1 MGPGGPSV
9 TQGQMPVAP
18 QPPPTYPS
26 RSPSRPASAARR
38 GPRRSGRSRGHRR
51 TAGELP
57 CCPRRPWNVG
67 RARGGPP
74 VLTNRLPRPRPDQS
88 GVQALAQ
95 EPIGR
100 RGGTRACAQHPRRP
114 HEGTTGSAE
123 AAGAL
128 MPRLP
133 VYPSRSSQV
142 LHPLPHRWGP
152 GERLASR
159 HYLSSRPSGP
169 FLENP
174 WEAGAT
180 GSNWKPPGQGQDR
193 ALGCAEIRIGRLVY

>member
-1 MGPGGPSV
+1 
-9 TQGQMPVAP
+9 MPVAP
-18 QPPPTYPS
+18 QTPPTYPS

-88 GVQALAQ
+88 GVQALAR

-128 MPRLP
+128 VPRLP
-133 VYPSRSSQV
+133 QFTLQGAPRSFT
-142 LHPLPHRWGP
+142 HFRIAGGP
-152 GERLASR
+152 GRRLASR

-180 GSNWKPPGQGQDR
+180 GSNRKPPGQGQDR

>member
-1 MGPGGPSV
+1 MGAAGAIGARPGSCHAVLGALERRARAWRAAGSD
-9 TQGQMPVAP
+9 Q
-18 QPPPTYPS
+18 S
-26 RSPSRPASAARR
+26 ASAAPAR
-38 GPRRSGRSRGHRR
+38 PIRSPGSRAGANR
-51 TAGELP
+51 TAGRDQGVRAAPETA
-57 CCPRRPWNVG
+57 
-67 RARGGPP
+67 ARGHH
-74 VLTNRLPRPRPDQS
+74 RLS
-88 GVQALAQ
+88 GGRWGAYAALA
-95 EPIGR
+95 
-100 RGGTRACAQHPRRP
+100 T
-114 HEGTTGSAE
+114 
-123 AAGAL
+123 
-128 MPRLP
+128 

-152 GERLASR
+152 RERLASR

>member
-38 GPRRSGRSRGHRR
+38 VPRRSGRSRGHRR

-133 VYPSRSSQV
+133 QFTLQGAPRSFT
-142 LHPLPHRWGP
+142 HFRIAGGP
-152 GERLASR
+152 G
-159 HYLSSRPSGP
+159 SGSP
-169 FLENP
+169 RDTIFLHVP
-174 WEAGAT
+174 RAHFSKTRGKPVPPGAT
-180 GSNWKPPGQGQDR
+180 GNPQDR
-193 ALGCAEIRIGRLVY
+193 DRTGPWVVPKSGLDA